1 MKIHLYIR
9 KYEND
14 GKETIRVKRVEL
26 ELDGMVVKLPPEY
39 VDLKKKILYNPISN
53 LLIPLHPDITVYHV
67 KK

>member
-1 MKIHLYIR
+1 MKIHVYLK

-14 GKETIRVKRVEL
+14 GKEIIRVKKVEL
-26 ELDGMVVKLPPEY
+26 ELDTFLIRIPPEY
-39 VDLKKKILYNPISN
+39 LDLKRKMLYNPISN